1 MEVKNVASPVQAK
14 PTGMAPPARK
24 YKMLVYLG
32 NKGDSGSPF
41 EMAGCKFE
49 KGVVTPVLDDVY
61 LYFKD
66 VHLFR
71 EIRSVQAQPVGPLQ
85 TRK

>member
-1 MEVKNVASPVQAK
+1 MEDAKLAAK
-14 PTGMAPPARK
+14 PAMVPARK

-32 NKGDSGSPF
+32 NRGDSGAPF

-71 EIRSVQAQPVGPLQ
+71 EIKNVHSGPPVGPLR